1 MSSEWKT
8 LFEIV
13 GHLET
18 HINKLETI
26 VDTQKHNITRLKR
39 NVTTLDQ
46 NMCHCCDCLL
56 SLDPHGLTDEEGLEY
71 STDSEYQEALME
83 SLFHPCG
90 NSPPLPTMPLSNIDE
105 FAHPSPQ
112 IEEGQATSFRCDVAF
127 DIVSDLEEEDILSP
141 LENMTPILIAVGRSI
156 LQVEPGE
163 IDFIPF
169 QVHGQCCKHSKG
181 DPTLTYHPYHNCSI
195 KG

>member
-1 MSSEWKT
+1 MYLQCT
-8 LFEIV
+8 GP
-13 GHLET
+13 GHHPLPP
-18 HINKLETI
+18 
-26 VDTQKHNITRLKR
+26 V
-39 NVTTLDQ
+39 
-46 NMCHCCDCLL
+46 
-56 SLDPHGLTDEEGLEY
+56 
-71 STDSEYQEALME
+71 TDSEYQEAPME
-83 SLFHPCG
+83 LLFCPCG
-90 NSPPLPTMPLSNIDE
+90 DSPPPSTTLPSDINEI
-105 FAHPSPQ
+105 AHPSPQ

-181 DPTLTYHPYHNCSI
+181 VPTLTYHPYHNCSI